1 MNLMLTFQIGSGFTK
16 TCNIMIDLTGM
27 LNYIGPGIG
36 FGGIILVIII
46 LLVVLASV
54 FMVLWI
60 PIKNFFKK
68 LKGGSD
74 K

>member
-1 MNLMLTFQIGSGFTK
+1 MEL
-16 TCNIMIDLTGM
+16 
-27 LNYIGPGIG
+27 LNFLLGYIGPGIG
-36 FGGIILVIII
+36 VGGIVLVVII

-60 PIKNFFKK
+60 PLKNFFKK

>member
-1 MNLMLTFQIGSGFTK
+1 MQL
-16 TCNIMIDLTGM
+16 
-27 LNYIGPGIG
+27 LNFLLGYIGPGIG
-36 FGGIILVIII
+36 FGGIVLVVII